1 MEHCGKSS
9 IFLFFFQESKDN
21 ALTLTKV
28 AGIFYILVAG
38 LALSVI
44 SVVLEFLYKTKVDS
58 RRQNVSK

>member
-1 MEHCGKSS
+1 M
-9 IFLFFFQESKDN
+9 
-21 ALTLTKV
+21 

-58 RRQNVSK
+58 RKQNVSHQNY